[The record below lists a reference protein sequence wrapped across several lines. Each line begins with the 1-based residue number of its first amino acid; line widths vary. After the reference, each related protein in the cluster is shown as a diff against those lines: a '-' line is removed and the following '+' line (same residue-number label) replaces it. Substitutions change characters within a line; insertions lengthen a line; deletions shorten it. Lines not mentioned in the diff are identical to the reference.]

1 MTERAER
8 LAGEPFAD
16 LRETHSGVVLLLGEE
31 AYKLKKPVRLPF
43 LDFSTPERRRA
54 ACEREIALNR
64 RLAPDVY
71 LGLASLDRPMGATGT
86 AGTAEP
92 LVAMRRMPAASRLSR
107 LAGGGAGSTQVR
119 AVARLMAQFHT
130 HAERGPRISA
140 AGRRDRVLLR
150 WRRNLSEAAELAGSP
165 IPGDLLDRIRS
176 RSERYLAGREGLF
189 EERIAQGKVV
199 DGHGDLLADDIF
211 CLPDGPRVLDC
222 LDFDDQLRY
231 VDQIDDIACLAMD
244 LLRLG
249 RPDLAAQLVHGYL
262 EFNGDR
268 PPRSLI
274 HHYIAYRAFM
284 RAKVTAVRLQSPRA
298 DHRSAFAEDPVALSE
313 LALGHLHTATVR
325 LVLVGGPPGSGKST
339 LAGSLAERLGFD
351 LVASDPV
358 RKELAGIAPQT
369 SAAAPFEEG
378 IYTDAWTARTYA
390 ELRSRA
396 GMLLARGE
404 SVILDAS
411 WRDPGQRAAVA
422 RLADDAA
429 AELVQLRCEVP
440 ADVAAERL
448 RERRGVSDADER
460 IAAAIR
466 DRRAPWPDSIGID
479 TAQAPDQAV
488 DAAVAAVLADGA
500 ATSLS

>member
-1 MTERAER
+1 VTEEADG

-16 LRETHSGVVLLLGEE
+16 LRETHSGVVVLLGAA
-31 AYKLKKPVRLPF
+31 AYKLKKPIRLPF
-43 LDFSTPERRRA
+43 LDFSTPDLRRA

-71 LGLASLDRPMGATGT
+71 LGLASLDQPTGT
-86 AGTAEP
+86 PGTAEP

-107 LAGGGAGSTQVR
+107 LVRGQTGSTQVR
-119 AVARLMAQFHT
+119 AVARLMAQFHA
-130 HAERGPRISA
+130 HAQRGPRISA

-150 WRRNLSEAAELAGSP
+150 WQRNLSEAAGLPGSP
-165 IPGDLLDRIRS
+165 IPADLLDRVRS
-176 RSERYLAGREGLF
+176 RSQRYLAGRELLF

-262 EFNGDR
+262 EFSADR

-284 RAKVTAVRLQSPRA
+284 RAKVTAIRLQSQPGGTRG
-298 DHRSAFAEDPVALSE
+298 DSSEDPVALSR
-313 LALGHLHTATVR
+313 LALGRLDTAAVR

-339 LAGSLAERLGFD
+339 LAGSLAERLGY
-351 LVASDPV
+351 VVIGSDRV

-369 SAAAPFEEG
+369 PAAAPFEEG
-378 IYTDAWTARTYA
+378 IYTEAWTARTYA
-390 ELRSRA
+390 EMRGRA

-411 WRDPGQRAAVA
+411 WRDPGQRAAAA
-422 RLADDAA
+422 RLAEDTA
-429 AELVQLRCEVP
+429 AELVQLRCELP
-440 ADVAAERL
+440 AEVAAQRL
-448 RERRGVSDADER
+448 RDRRGVSDADER

-466 DRRAPWPDSIGID
+466 DRQTPWPDSVGID
-479 TAQAPDQAV
+479 TAQTPDLAV
-488 DAAVAAVLADGA
+488 DAAVAAVLAGGA
-500 ATSLS
+500 IAAASS